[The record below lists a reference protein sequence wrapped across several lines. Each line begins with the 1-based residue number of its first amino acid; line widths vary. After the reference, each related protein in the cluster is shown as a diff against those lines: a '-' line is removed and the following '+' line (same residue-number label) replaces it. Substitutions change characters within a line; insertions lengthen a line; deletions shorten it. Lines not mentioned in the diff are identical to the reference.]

1 MFTTV
6 PISIRKPSSDG
17 MEIVAS
23 TIHSRKKE
31 PISANGRVVMTMN
44 EKRIDSNCAAM
55 TTQIR
60 KIAMTIAMPSELNS
74 SIIIFVL
81 ELSA

>member
-1 MFTTV
+1 
-6 PISIRKPSSDG
+6 
-17 MEIVAS
+17 
-23 TIHSRKKE
+23 
-31 PISANGRVVMTMN
+31 MTMN